1 MDELRK
7 LLLSTVGAAAIS
19 IEKLDAAVQD
29 LIEKG
34 KLSVKEGKELR
45 EELLRKKKKDTDDV
59 LTKGMLEEIMDSFNF
74 VHQREL
80 NTLRVRVEA
89 LEKRLGMEATQTVDP
104 DQDII
109 KED

>member
-19 IEKLDAAVQD
+19 IEKMDAAVQD

-45 EELLRKKKKDTDDV
+45 EELLQKKKKESDDV
-59 LTKGMLEEIMDSFNF
+59 LTKSMLEDIMDSFNF

-80 NTLRVRVEA
+80 NTLRERVEA
-89 LEKRLGMEATQTVDP
+89 LEKKME
-104 DQDII
+104 I
-109 KED
+109 ESRNEN

>member
-1 MDELRK
+1 LIQLIIKEILEMDELRK

-45 EELLRKKKKDTDDV
+45 EELIRKRRSESDEV
-59 LTKGMLEEIMDSFNF
+59 LTKSMLEEIMDSFNF

-80 NTLRVRVEA
+80 NTLRERVEI
-89 LEKRLGMEATQTVDP
+89 LEEKLTSK
-104 DQDII
+104 QDN
-109 KED
+109 

>member
-19 IEKLDAAVQD
+19 IEKLDVAVQD

-45 EELLRKKKKDTDDV
+45 EELIRKRKSESDEL
-59 LTKGMLEEIMDSFNF
+59 LTKSMLEDIMDSFNF

-80 NTLRVRVEA
+80 NTLRERVEV
-89 LEKRLGMEATQTVDP
+89 LERKMAS
-104 DQDII
+104 
-109 KED
+109 KEEEDD

>member
-45 EELLRKKKKDTDDV
+45 EELIRKKKSDSDEV
-59 LTKGMLEEIMDSFNF
+59 LTKSMLEEVMDSFNF

-80 NTLRVRVEA
+80 NTLRERVA
-89 LEKRLGMEATQTVDP
+89 ILEEKLA
-104 DQDII
+104 DQD
-109 KED
+109 EE

>member
-7 LLLSTVGAAAIS
+7 LLLSTVGAAGIS

-45 EELLRKKKKDTDDV
+45 EELIRKRKSESDEL
-59 LTKGMLEEIMDSFNF
+59 LTKSMLEDIMDSFNF

-80 NTLRVRVEA
+80 NTLRERVEV
-89 LEKRLGMEATQTVDP
+89 LERKMAS
-104 DQDII
+104 
-109 KED
+109 KEEEDD

>member
-7 LLLSTVGAAAIS
+7 LLLTTVGAAAIS
-19 IEKLDAAVQD
+19 IEKMDASVQD

-45 EELLRKKKKDTDDV
+45 EELLRNKKKESDEV
-59 LTKGMLEEIMDSFNF
+59 LTKSMLEEIMDSFNF

-80 NTLRVRVEA
+80 NTLRDRVEA
-89 LEKRLGMEATQTVDP
+89 LEKKLKIDSVEE
-104 DQDII
+104 I
-109 KED
+109 

>member
-45 EELLRKKKKDTDDV
+45 EELIRKKRSESDEV
-59 LTKGMLEEIMDSFNF
+59 LTKSMLEEIMDSFNF

-80 NTLRVRVEA
+80 NTLRERVEI
-89 LEKRLGMEATQTVDP
+89 LEEKMTSK
-104 DQDII
+104 QDN
-109 KED
+109 